1 MQKTRNLFVLNGKNS
16 YLDLVLTNLQFK
28 GLTVFPSSVQLTMQ
42 DVLNEFHNNKSV
54 VCSNLPKE
62 LEADAIKI
70 NVITSNNINLNGNG
84 NFINVV
90 AGDFSK
96 QFKAIADA
104 YGCDIGDHKSDSSG
118 LNGAPSIADCPYCV
132 YINSNELGTF
142 DLKIHRT
149 VYRSKNFFMMPTL
162 GEFIKG
168 YLLIIPNEHVTSIS
182 ELSPDLKQ
190 EFLEVLDDA
199 VTILKLTYP
208 VQDFL
213 VWENGTGNGGIGKAK
228 SSVVHSHVHIA
239 PSKLNAFEIQ
249 KLSGFPLHKISFNDL
264 SLYGKHSYLLVKGV
278 NNDEWWINDNPNL
291 YIPRQ
296 YVRQLI
302 ADEYGLSSDTWNWR
316 THPFKNLIQATCKDI
331 QNALIRNW
339 DSLPSRIKENTKDYL
354 CY

>member
-1 MQKTRNLFVLNGKNS
+1 MQKTRNLFVLNGKKS
-16 YLDLVLTNLQFK
+16 DLDLVLTNLQFK
-28 GLTVFPSSVQLTMQ
+28 GLTEFSSSVHLTVQ

-62 LEADAIKI
+62 LESNAIKI
-70 NVITSNNINLNGNG
+70 NVISSNNINLNENE
-84 NFINVV
+84 NCINVV

-96 QFKAIADA
+96 QFKSIADA

-118 LNGAPSIADCPYCV
+118 LNGAPSTVDCPYCV
-132 YINSNELGTF
+132 YIKNSESGT
-142 DLKIHRT
+142 LALNLHRT
-149 VYRSKNFFMMPTL
+149 VYRSKNFFVMPTL

-168 YLLIIPNEHVTSIS
+168 YLLIIPNEHVTSNA

-208 VQDFL
+208 VEDFL

-239 PSKLNAFEIQ
+239 PSKLNVHEIQ
-249 KLSGFPLHKISFNDL
+249 ELSGFPLYKISYNDL
-264 SLYGKHSYLLVKGV
+264 SLYGKHSYLLVKGS
-278 NNDEWWINDNPNL
+278 NNDEWWINDNPDL

-296 YVRQLI
+296 YVRQII
-302 ADEYGLSSDTWNWR
+302 ADEYGLSGDTWNWR
-316 THPFKNLIQATCKDI
+316 TNPFINLIQSTCKDI
-331 QNALIRNW
+331 QSALIRNW
-339 DSLPSRIKENTKDYL
+339 DSLPSRIKENTKNYL